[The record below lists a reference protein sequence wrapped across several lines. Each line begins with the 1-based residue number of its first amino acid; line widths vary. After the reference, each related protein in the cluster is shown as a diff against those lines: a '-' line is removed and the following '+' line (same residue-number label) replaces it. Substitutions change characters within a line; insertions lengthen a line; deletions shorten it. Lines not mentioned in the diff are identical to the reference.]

1 MSESPAI
8 PEAMGE
14 LTPARV
20 ALGRSGTAVPTRAM
34 LNFWADHA
42 LARDA
47 VHEPFDPEE
56 LLDQLEPSALTAAT
70 EVTDRD
76 TYLRRPDLGRRL
88 AEVSRSRLAQAPR
101 VDVAVLASDGLSA
114 TAIRRHGAAVVNDL
128 VANLRLAGLSVVVVV
143 VPFARVGLL
152 SDAGSVL
159 GVRAAVMVIGERPG
173 LSAPDNLSIYVEVD
187 PRPGHTDADRN
198 CLSNIRPEGLSP
210 TLAAAQA
217 TQLIQAGLRAGRSG
231 TTLSIEFDSVVDRGT
246 PRLPES

>member
-1 MSESPAI
+1 M
-8 PEAMGE
+8 
-14 LTPARV
+14 
-20 ALGRSGTAVPTRAM
+20 
-34 LNFWADHA
+34 
-42 LARDA
+42 
-47 VHEPFDPEE
+47 
-56 LLDQLEPSALTAAT
+56 
-70 EVTDRD
+70 
-76 TYLRRPDLGRRL
+76 
-88 AEVSRSRLAQAPR
+88 
-101 VDVAVLASDGLSA
+101 
-114 TAIRRHGAAVVNDL
+114 
-128 VANLRLAGLSVVVVV
+128 ANLRLAGLSVVVVV

>member
-1 MSESPAI
+1 MSESPAL
-8 PEAMGE
+8 PEGLGE

-20 ALGRSGTAVPTRAM
+20 ALGRSGTSVPTRAM
-34 LNFWADHA
+34 LSFRADHA

-47 VHEPFDPEE
+47 VHEPFDPAE
-56 LLDQLEPSALTAAT
+56 LLSHLEDGAVNAAT
-70 EVTDRD
+70 GVTDRG

-88 AEVSRSRLAQAPR
+88 ADVSRSRLAQAPR

-152 SDAGSVL
+152 SDAGSAL
-159 GVRAAVMVIGERPG
+159 GVRAAALVIGERPG